1 MSIQSDIVTALSSVA
16 DGRVYPQIAEQEAA
30 LPLVVYRIIGKTP
43 AQKLNGGAGIIN
55 TTVEFACWAETY
67 AEAISLADSVRTA
80 INAASLI
87 SYEES
92 SSGEDYEPQ
101 TDAFVEPVT
110 FGFWHS

>member
-1 MSIQSDIVTALSSVA
+1 MSIQSDIVTALASVA
-16 DGRVYPQIAEQEAA
+16 GGRVYPQVAEQDAVM
-30 LPLVVYRIIGKTP
+30 PFVVYRLLSKTP
-43 AQKLNGGAGIIN
+43 AQKMNGSAGLIN
-55 TTVEFACWAETY
+55 TIVEFACWAETY
-67 AEAISLADSVRTA
+67 AAAIALAENVRTA

-87 SYEES
+87 SYEDS